1 MWAEI
6 MPQRLG
12 WGGHACMD
20 DSLHLNQNN
29 LHIFF
34 QRKNHSKL
42 KLLEIIVY
50 ILAVFDPECGKF
62 KNPPHMHKERVL
74 KTISK

>member
-1 MWAEI
+1 MFDFFLLDGKFPLKKKTWNVWAEI

-34 QRKNHSKL
+34 SAKNHSKYTFL
-42 KLLEIIVY
+42 HSLIPNVGNLNEI
-50 ILAVFDPECGKF
+50 
-62 KNPPHMHKERVL
+62 
-74 KTISK
+74 